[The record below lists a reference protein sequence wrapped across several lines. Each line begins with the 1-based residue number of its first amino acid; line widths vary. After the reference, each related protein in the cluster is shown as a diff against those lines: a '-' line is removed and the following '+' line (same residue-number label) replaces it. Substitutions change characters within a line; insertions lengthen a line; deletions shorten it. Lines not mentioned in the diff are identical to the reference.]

1 MDFSAF
7 KKPFN
12 SNKNNIFM
20 YFVDYITGM
29 YTGPGSLTEDCVYPS
44 ILQAASSQEWPNS
57 SMPHTQSYFC
67 LLAMYVSTEVFSNGK
82 MSPMAVIP
90 SSFLA
95 AIRNA
100 VAIVIGLE
108 KSMGNNSGAITLC
121 MRTRAS
127 AEERISMISSETFWP
142 VVKSVKDYLLIIGK
156 YQKHAH
162 IGMQAKYIV
171 LTNNHWQMNINFYCN

>member
-29 YTGPGSLTEDCVYPS
+29 YTGPGSLTEDDVHVYPS

-57 SMPHTQSYFC
+57 SMLHTQSYFC
-67 LLAMYVSTEVFSNGK
+67 LLAMYVSTDVFSNGK

-142 VVKSVKDYLLIIGK
+142 VVKSIKIISSL
-156 YQKHAH
+156 QV
-162 IGMQAKYIV
+162 YIKNMYTLV
-171 LTNNHWQMNINFYCN
+171 CNHNIHK